1 MATIKTVMW
10 RDALALGFLVCGV
23 AACQAARPAESKPL
37 IDCDSAELLRAIPEL
52 AGTQFDSK
60 QDGLEA
66 LLEASGENLRT
77 MLAKLEDIS
86 AAEEIHEMRF
96 ETNMAR
102 ISRREDFRYVVK
114 WVPNAAQE
122 QFTEFRLDP
131 ATGASAHPP
140 NGEFRGKFG
149 VRANADIPRDA
160 KAARKFGAEG
170 IGLCRTEHMFF
181 AEDRI
186 EFRSE

>member
-1 MATIKTVMW
+1 MW

-23 AACQAARPAESKPL
+23 AAGQAARPAESKPL

-86 AAEEIHEMRF
+86 AASEFHEMRF
-96 ETNMAR
+96 ENNMAR
-102 ISRREDFRYVVK
+102 TGRREDSPQVVK
-114 WVPNAAQE
+114 WVPNVAQE
-122 QFTEFRLDP
+122 QCTDFLLHP

-140 NGEFRGKFG
+140 NG
-149 VRANADIPRDA
+149 DY
-160 KAARKFGAEG
+160 
-170 IGLCRTEHMFF
+170 L
-181 AEDRI
+181 
-186 EFRSE
+186 